1 MSRTGTSTSDKT
13 DKSSKSSKANRTDRA
28 TIVGVG
34 ETRYARWGRIGD
46 VTEHALACEAILR
59 AVADA
64 GLEIE
69 DVDGLTSFAEDRN
82 EAVFLAAELG
92 LPALR
97 FANMVWMPGGGG
109 GCAAVANAAMAVET
123 GQAEVVVVYRSLC
136 QGQFFRFGSGG
147 VDTDAPAPAAPRPP
161 TVQQAD
167 SLFLASMG
175 FVMPYGL
182 LMAAAAYALPTRRH
196 MHLYGTTSEQLGR
209 IAVTFREHAN
219 RNPRAVMHGR
229 PMTIEDHQASPMIAD
244 PHRLFDCCL
253 ESDGACA
260 VVVTTAERA
269 RDLRGTRVEIL
280 ASEQGA
286 PGGYG
291 FGPFSNANVAD
302 ELYATGGGE
311 ELAARLW
318 AKAGVGPSDVDVAQI
333 YDHFT
338 GCVLMQLED
347 FGFCARG
354 EGGAFVESG
363 ALSSD
368 GGSLPTNTHGGGL
381 SEAYIHGLNHVVEGV
396 RSLRGDSAN
405 PVDGAEVCLV
415 TSGACVP
422 VSYTHLRAH
431 ET

>member
-1 MSRTGTSTSDKT
+1 MSRK
-13 DKSSKSSKANRTDRA
+13 RA
-28 TIVGVG
+28 HIVGVG
-34 ETRYARWGRIGD
+34 ESQYSRWGQIGD
-46 VTEHALACEAILR
+46 VTEHALACQAIQR

-64 GLEIE
+64 GLSMD
-69 DVDGLTSFAEDRN
+69 DVDGLASFADDRN

-136 QGQFFRFGSGG
+136 QGQFFRFGTGG
-147 VDTDAPAPAAPRPP
+147 VDPNAPAPAEPAPP

-167 SLFLASMG
+167 SLMLASLG
-175 FVMPYGL
+175 FSIPFGL
-182 LMAAAAYALPTRRH
+182 IMAAAAYALPTRRH
-196 MHLYGTTSEQLGR
+196 MHLYGTTSEQLGML
-209 IAVTFREHAN
+209 AVTFREHAS
-219 RNPRAVMHGR
+219 RNPRAVMGGR
-229 PMTIEDHQASPMIAD
+229 PMTLEDHQASPMIAD

-260 VVVTTAERA
+260 VVVTTQERA
-269 RDLRGTRVEIL
+269 RDLAARPVEIL

-286 PGGYG
+286 PKGYG

-302 ELYATGGGE
+302 EIYATGGGE
-311 ELAARLW
+311 EMANRLW
-318 AKAGVGPSDVDVAQI
+318 AKAGLGPGDVDVAQL

-347 FGFCARG
+347 YGFCERG
-354 EGGAFVESG
+354 EGGPFIESG
-363 ALSSD
+363 ALSWH
-368 GGSLPTNTHGGGL
+368 GGSLPTNTHGGSL

-396 RSLRGDSAN
+396 RSLRGDSTS
-405 PVDGAEVCLV
+405 PVENAEVCLV
-415 TSGACVP
+415 TSAACVP
-422 VSYTHLRAH
+422 SSTVLLGRR
-431 ET
+431 